1 MTPPPLIIASARGIP
16 GTVGALV
23 RDRAGAFYLL
33 ANHHVV
39 FGGGAAAGDPVWGI
53 PRDCG
58 VDPGRSA
65 VCLGLARP
73 GMIGRVTYDGNA
85 CFVDCALVE
94 LRSDGCFP
102 AWLQRVMSS
111 QAWPSRAARAE
122 SGMSVVKNGPTTG
135 LTEGVVVDAAYP
147 DAPCIEGREW
157 TATDQLLV
165 DSRDPQLNF
174 SCRGDSGA
182 ALLNTAGCM
191 VGLVWGATMHGQG
204 IACPIQPVLDC
215 LSVSLISAFPGNYA

>member
-1 MTPPPLIIASARGIP
+1 M
-16 GTVGALV
+16 V
-23 RDRAGAFYLL
+23 RDRAGAVYLL

-53 PRDCG
+53 PQDCG
-58 VDPGRSA
+58 DDADRGA

-73 GMIGRVTYDGNA
+73 GMIGRVTYERDA

-94 LRSDGCFP
+94 LRSDARFP
-102 AWLQRVMSS
+102 AWLQRVIFSDV
-111 QAWPSRAARAE
+111 WPSRAAKAA

-135 LTEGVVVDAAYP
+135 LTKGVVVDAAYP
-147 DAPCIEGREW
+147 DAPFIEGREW
-157 TATDQLLV
+157 TATGQLLV
-165 DSRDPQLNF
+165 DSRDPELNF
-174 SCRGDSGA
+174 SSRGDSGA
-182 ALLNTAGCM
+182 ALLNAAGCV

-215 LSVSLISAFPGNYA
+215 LSVSLIAAMPRDCV